1 MLLSK
6 ALSDA
11 YINHD
16 EFVSVDNV
24 SREYNEMK
32 EEIKNPENAV
42 EYTIKKTMKIYCLTF
57 KKSTANK
64 TSSVGRTKQN
74 RLMLLS
80 NSTVCDKKSHGLLK
94 IRK

>member
-6 ALSDA
+6 ALSDT

-42 EYTIKKTMKIYCLTF
+42 EYTIW
-57 KKSTANK
+57 
-64 TSSVGRTKQN
+64 KQWKPIV
-74 RLMLLS
+74 S
-80 NSTVCDKKSHGLLK
+80 LLK
-94 IRK
+94 KVLQTKLLA

>member
-42 EYTIKKTMKIYCLTF
+42 EYTI
-57 KKSTANK
+57 
-64 TSSVGRTKQN
+64 
-74 RLMLLS
+74 
-80 NSTVCDKKSHGLLK
+80 
-94 IRK
+94 